1 MSRALNVDATIPQ
14 VVAMARKH
22 DVAISA
28 IEALE
33 PHGTRVVMVTGDAA
47 AVLTRA
53 YLKQICV
60 DGFWHSDPHPGN
72 IFVREVDG
80 EPQIVLLDFGMA
92 ASISHEFQDEIIKLL
107 LAISSN
113 RGATRCAS
121 ALA

>member
-53 YLKQICV
+53 F
-60 DGFWHSDPHPGN
+60 GS
-72 IFVREVDG
+72 R
-80 EPQIVLLDFGMA
+80 VLT
-92 ASISHEFQDEIIKLL
+92 
-107 LAISSN
+107 
-113 RGATRCAS
+113 GAVTRAPWRQQTMF
-121 ALA
+121 